1 MSKARRATV
10 RVLYDGTDISAHIGP
25 FVTRVTYTD
34 QADGK
39 ADSVSI
45 ELEDSAN
52 LWKGG
57 WYPSKGASL
66 KAWIDCHDWGGPG
79 QDSTLFCGTFEVDK
93 LSFSGAGQGDRFTI
107 KGISAKVKNALR
119 GERRYATWENWTL
132 EGVLKDIASTAD
144 MDTVFD
150 ADPVNIDR
158 EDQKG
163 ESDLSFLKR
172 MAKRH
177 GLKFKVAETK
187 LVMFDE
193 AKYDAADSVMTLS
206 RGSSGI
212 GSVRL
217 NDSAADLYR
226 ACTVSYHDAAA
237 DEDLTYTFTPD
248 SAPSTGKTLQVRKRV
263 KSVAEAMTLAKK
275 TLRNKNKTECT
286 GSVSYLGDP
295 RLRAGCVIDLDG
307 YGSFDTD
314 YFIQT
319 ATHSVDRNGGYS
331 TECEVRKTLGY

>member
-10 RVLYDGTDISAHIGP
+10 RVIYDDTDISSHIDP
-25 FVTRVTYTD
+25 YVVSVSYTD

-57 WYPSKGASL
+57 WYPAKGATL
-66 KAWIDCHDWGGPG
+66 KVWIDCHDWAGPG
-79 QDSTLFCGTFEVDK
+79 KGSTLFCGTFEVDK

-107 KGISAKVKNALR
+107 KGVSAKVQNALR
-119 GERRYATWENWTL
+119 GERRYTTWENFTL
-132 EGVLKDIASTAD
+132 EGILKDIAGPAK
-144 MDTVFD
+144 MGTVFD
-150 ADPVNIDR
+150 ADPVTIDR

-163 ESDLSFLKR
+163 ESDLTFLKR
-172 MAKRH
+172 LAKRH
-177 GLKFKVAETK
+177 GLKLKVGETK
-187 LVMFDE
+187 LIMFDE
-193 AKYDAADSVMTLS
+193 AKYDVAGSVMTMS
-206 RGSSGI
+206 RGSAGI

-217 NDSAADLYR
+217 NDTAHALYR

-237 DEDLTYTFTPD
+237 DRDLTYTFIPD
-248 SAPSTGKTLQVRKRV
+248 EAPATGKTLQVRQRV
-263 KSVAEAMTLAKK
+263 KSVAEAIDLARK

-286 GSVSYLGDP
+286 GSVSYMGDP

-307 YGSFDTD
+307 FGSFDTD

-319 ATHSVDRNGGYS
+319 ATHSVDRNGGYT